1 MKLRLPFKMR
11 RARFFFPRASIS
23 SGDDEAGFCGRTD
36 DFEDIHICCGKVE
49 EEKRGDLDDWIR
61 PSKKKTRKERKNK
74 RKTKRT
80 VTILE
85 RRARRRASSSP
96 AERMW

>member
-1 MKLRLPFKMR
+1 MMKLDF
-11 RARFFFPRASIS
+11 AV
-23 SGDDEAGFCGRTD
+23 GRTILKIY
-36 DFEDIHICCGKVE
+36 IHTCCGKVE
-49 EEKRGDLDDWIR
+49 EEKRGDFDYWIR
-61 PSKKKTRKERKNK
+61 PSKKRQEKDGKR